1 MATTT
6 KQSNQ
11 VYEAMTWFYGKREC
25 RSTEFVDDV
34 ASSIAGEKFD
44 LNVIDGD
51 NEYVE
56 KKYLVWLDDGI
67 VSAPTPAADQ
77 TLLAI
82 TYAPNDTKEAIAAL
96 YVTALSA
103 VEVLA
108 VDNGLGVVQVE
119 NAFLGEVTVEDYSAA
134 TSLTKVVLQ
143 LGSGGEL
150 GAVVSGGASLTA
162 EQNLGEITRD
172 DQGSI
177 IQDLISLGATYSIE
191 MSLAEMTTENWKRLI
206 GQVFGDADGDN
217 VGFGTSKLYQSAF
230 DFSGQL
236 VGHPKRLGFDDRSN
250 DVCIWKTPA
259 NMSDITYTGQDA
271 QGASFAF
278 QALPDS
284 NKPEKFNIFYRGDH
298 SLL

>member
-25 RSTEFVDDV
+25 RSTEFVDDT
-34 ASSIAGEKFD
+34 AGSLSAFYFD

-51 NEYVE
+51 NEYAE
-56 KKYLVWLDDGI
+56 KQYYVWMDNGSSTDPAVAGKTGIPVVYTDG
-67 VSAPTPAADQ
+67 
-77 TLLAI
+77 
-82 TYAPNDTKEAIAAL
+82 DTKEAIAAL
-96 YVTALSA
+96 YVTALAS

-108 VDNGLGVVQVE
+108 VDNGAGVVQVE
-119 NAFLGEVTVEDYSAA
+119 NGFLSEVTVEDYTNAA
-134 TSLTKVVLQ
+134 TFVLAVLQ

-150 GAVVSGGASLTA
+150 GAVVSGGASFTT

-177 IQDLISLGATYSIE
+177 IQDLISLGASYSIE

-206 GQVFGDADGDN
+206 GQVFGDFDGEN
-217 VGFGTSKLYQSAF
+217 VGFGTSKVYQSAF
-230 DFSGQL
+230 SFSGQL
-236 VGHPKRLGFDDRSN
+236 CGHPKRLAFSDRSN
-250 DVCIWKTPA
+250 DVCIWKSPA
-259 NMSDITYTGQDA
+259 NMSDLSFSGQEVQA
-271 QGASFAF
+271 ASFAF
-278 QALPDS
+278 QALPDT